1 MSGAVAV
8 AVETQFVIAT
18 LERLR
23 ARGPRVQCLTN
34 TVAQALMA
42 NCLLAFGAQV
52 SMASH
57 PDEVV
62 DMCRGADA
70 ILINLGTLD
79 AAREA
84 AIPRVLA
91 AENLCAKPIVLD
103 PVFVQNSP
111 LRMALAQKVIA
122 RGDVIVRGNPA
133 EMAALR
139 PRFDSRAR
147 TTLVATGAVDV
158 IENSAQRLTV
168 RFGHPLMA
176 RVTGM
181 GCAAG
186 AVIAAFA
193 ACETDPCSAAAAA
206 LTVFGIAGE
215 RAAERATGPGSFA
228 VAFLDDLARID
239 GNIILQHMSRS

>member
-1 MSGAVAV
+1 MSGPAVV
-8 AVETQFVIAT
+8 AVEPHVVIGP

-23 ARGPRVQCLTN
+23 ARAPRVQCLTN
-34 TVAQALMA
+34 TVAQALTA
-42 NCLLAFGAQV
+42 NCLLALGAQV

-62 DMCRGADA
+62 DMCRGAGA

-91 AENLCAKPIVLD
+91 AEDLRAKPLVLD

-111 LRMALAQKVIA
+111 MRMALAQKVIA
-122 RGDVIVRGNPA
+122 RGDAIVRGNPA
-133 EMAALR
+133 EMAALK

-147 TTLVATGAVDV
+147 TTLVTTGAVDL
-158 IENSAQRLTV
+158 IETGAHRLTV
-168 RFGHPLMA
+168 RFGHPLMT

-193 ACETDPCSAAAAA
+193 ACERDPCIAAAAA
-206 LTVFGIAGE
+206 LTVFGIAGQ
-215 RAAERATGPGSFA
+215 RAAERAMGPGSFA
-228 VAFLDDLARID
+228 VAFIDDLARID
-239 GNIILQHMSRS
+239 GTIILQHMSRS